1 MLLFSACGLALPA
14 LWPQWRAHDPTG
26 SDEGPWEHSK
36 EPVRGTVCVKRNLL
50 PGHHYD
56 VCIQA
61 MNEVG
66 FSGYSRTT
74 VMSTALTSSTEDHTS
89 ADDHAPRA
97 AASGPPADLRKQGS
111 SGPHTRAGSPSP
123 DPLRRVQGKAK
134 QGAGQTRESS
144 LPATYRS
151 MARSSSGRALPT
163 DPGRPSTARP
173 SGAASEDGGG
183 GGGGGGGAA
192 SASAGSDHRDDGE
205 YYTEHVSGAITCV
218 ATCRRPTFATLL
230 QL

>member
-1 MLLFSACGLALPA
+1 V
-14 LWPQWRAHDPTG
+14 LWPQWRVHDPTG

-74 VMSTALTSSTEDHTS
+74 VMSTALTSSTEDRAS
-89 ADDHAPRA
+89 ADDLAPRA

-173 SGAASEDGGG
+173 SGTASEDSGGG
-183 GGGGGGGAA
+183 GGGGTA
-192 SASAGSDHRDDGE
+192 SASAGSDHSDDGE
-205 YYTEHVSGAITCV
+205 YYTEHVSSALGPSPAWPLAV
-218 ATCRRPTFATLL
+218 ARLLPCCSSCRTALL
-230 QL
+230 SIAV